1 MIMLLVLIRNSS
13 NERETRGSLAVD
25 GVPYCDTI
33 EPPIIGN
40 KTHPKGAIPRGWYR
54 VDVTCSGKFKRPMP
68 ILRMVPGFEGIR
80 IHAGLKVENT
90 NGCICVGERWK
101 ENHLTEMLIKAQE
114 NHEEIYICV
123 TDRDHIDAELPKR
136 EDPYGK
142 CIGY

>member
-33 EPPIIGN
+33 EPPLKGN
-40 KTHPKGAIPRGWYR
+40 ATHKKGAIPRGWYR
-54 VDVTCSGKFKRPMP
+54 VRVTYSQKFKRVMP
-68 ILRMVPGFEGIR
+68 LLYMVPGFEGIR

-90 NGCICVGERWK
+90 QGCICVGERWK
-101 ENHLTEMLIKAQE
+101 EDQLTKLLTRAQE
-114 NHEEIYICV
+114 KNEEIYICV

-136 EDPYGK
+136 ADPYGE